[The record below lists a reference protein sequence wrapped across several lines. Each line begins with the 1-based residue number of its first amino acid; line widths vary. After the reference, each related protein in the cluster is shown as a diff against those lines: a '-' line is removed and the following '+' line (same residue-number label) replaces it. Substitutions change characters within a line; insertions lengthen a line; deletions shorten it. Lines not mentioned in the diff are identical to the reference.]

1 MISHLTSGPHLQ
13 QLPPLPEDGTPPP
26 PTAQTGRLNAA
37 SSLSRVTPLLDQRC
51 VRLGGRQEGLRCQA
65 WVGISLW
72 HFVSY
77 ATWGHGLTLL
87 GLLHKPQARGLIR
100 TRNALLTGL
109 EAGGLRPVPTGVGF
123 QGRPSSRLQTA
134 ASHCVLTRWNGVWE
148 LSAVSFIRALIPITR
163 APPFGPNLLLKIPP
177 HNTIALGLRI
187 STHEF
192 GGLQMFRL

>member
-1 MISHLTSGPHLQ
+1 MAPHRPHRADGKTECGPFS
-13 QLPPLPEDGTPPP
+13 LPCD
-26 PTAQTGRLNAA
+26 
-37 SSLSRVTPLLDQRC
+37 SV
-51 VRLGGRQEGLRCQA
+51 VRPAVCRAWWPAGGVRCQA
-65 WVGISLW
+65 WVGVSLW
-72 HFVSY
+72 CFVGC
-77 ATWGHGLTLL
+77 ARWGHGLTLF
-87 GLLHKPQARGLIR
+87 GLLRTPQARGLIR

-109 EAGGLRPVPTGVGF
+109 EAAGPRPVPTGVGF
-123 QGRPSSRLQTA
+123 QGRPSPRLQTA
-134 ASHCVLTRWNGVWE
+134 ASHCVLTRRNGVWE